1 MSGNKFSQI
10 PEWVIDADIS
20 DTAFRLYAVLL
31 RYADTKTGKAYPGRA
46 KLAERIRKGT
56 SAVDRAL
63 KDLTRIG
70 AVKIIPRY
78 QEGSSERRSNEYI
91 VNKKQP
97 GKVASK
103 TTPRSPKNEATV
115 ASKTTRGVASK
126 TTQRTIPTMNDTH
139 TKSVPADAGSESSS
153 EEIVQG
159 ELIPTD
165 PKPEPEPP
173 AKTQTPEQWAT
184 DQAYQATGKA
194 FNFIAVRQMA
204 KWLIHERG
212 LTPEQTSQAI
222 VAVYQ
227 QGKPIM
233 KQTLGQYVD
242 GHGRNQKA
250 SYNEWAAIGNQLQN
264 YAEQKG
270 WTA

>member
-1 MSGNKFSQI
+1 MSGGNKFSQV

-31 RYADTKTGKAYPGRA
+31 RYADKTTGKAYPGRA
-46 KLAERIRKGT
+46 TLAERIRKGT

-70 AVKIIPRY
+70 AVKVVPRY
-78 QEGSSERRSNEYI
+78 QEGSSERRSNEY
-91 VNKKQP
+91 VVYKKQP
-97 GKVASK
+97 HKVASK
-103 TTPRSPKNEATV
+103 TNTGGLKNEATV
-115 ASKTTRGVASK
+115 ASKTKRGVASK

-139 TKSVPADAGSESSS
+139 TKSIPADAGPQPTEGTM
-153 EEIVQG
+153 QG

-165 PKPEPEPP
+165 PKP
-173 AKTQTPEQWAT
+173 QTPEHWAT

-194 FNFIAVRQMA
+194 FNFIAIRGIA

-212 LTPEQTSQAI
+212 ITPEQTAQAI
-222 VAVYQ
+222 VDVYK
-227 QGKPIM
+227 QGKPLI
-233 KQTLGQYVD
+233 KQTLGQHVD
-242 GHGRNQKA
+242 GHTGSQKT
-250 SYNEWAAIGNQLQN
+250 SYNEWANIGNQLQN
-264 YAEQKG
+264 YADQKG

>member
-1 MSGNKFSQI
+1 MSGGNKFSQI

-20 DTAFRLYAVLL
+20 DGAFRLYAVLM
-31 RYADTKTGKAYPGRA
+31 RYADNKTGKAFPSLDT
-46 KLAERIRKGT
+46 LAERLRKNEKSVRRYAKELSDKGVILIQNRGKK
-56 SAVDRAL
+56 SNVYQLRRHKK
-63 KDLTRIG
+63 KDLNRTQ
-70 AVKIIPRY
+70 VSE
-78 QEGSSERRSNEYI
+78 QESLTGQFCPPQPDNSVPVNRTQMSNELYPQ
-91 VNKKQP
+91 NY
-97 GKVASK
+97 
-103 TTPRSPKNEATV
+103 
-115 ASKTTRGVASK
+115 
-126 TTQRTIPTMNDTH
+126 TH
-139 TKSVPADAGSESSS
+139 LTKSVPADAGPQGPT
-153 EEIVQG
+153 EEPMQG

-204 KWLIHERG
+204 KWLINERG

-250 SYNEWAAIGNQLQN
+250 SYNEWATIGNQLQN
-264 YAEQKG
+264 YADEKG